1 MNKKLIDELG
11 ITFSGSVT
19 FNGPMF
25 DIHDNQHVHIGMQMP
40 EAKKQKTK
48 VQETPSEIPSVLET
62 PRAQELWQKLRLA
75 GFVSEDSYML
85 TSGVSANQAAY
96 IADRMADRLE
106 LKRGKW
112 KIFQQLWGI
121 RNMAQLA
128 GSWQQTG
135 KLPPRH
141 KEIDAMI

>member
-1 MNKKLIDELG
+1 MAGNKVYVQG
-11 ITFSGSVT
+11 NYV
-19 FNGPMF
+19 
-25 DIHDNQHVHIGMQMP
+25 DIHDN
-40 EAKKQKTK
+40 K
-48 VQETPSEIPSVLET
+48 VVNLSIDKVGAVRVQGNVQSTGDIPDLPSELET